1 MHLTIAY
8 MLSRISG
15 FNYKHRVIF
24 LIGALMPDFE
34 RFMSLIGIVIGSI
47 RVELFFIKMLTQP
60 FHSILGVFLLSGFLG
75 SFFPN
80 EPPFQTS
87 VLLFA
92 GGLLH
97 LFLNMMMWPWGA
109 VYPLLFPLKGA
120 MHIYNFGLIWPG
132 DITLS
137 VVIGIPISLLMIY
150 DRMKEG
156 TTPNNTG

>member
-8 MLSRISG
+8 ILCRIVG
-15 FNYKHRVIF
+15 LNYKYRVLF

-34 RFMSLIGIVIGSI
+34 RLMSLIGIVIGSI

-60 FHSILGVFLLSGFLG
+60 FHSIFGVFLLSGFLG

-80 EPPFQTS
+80 EPPIKTY

-97 LFLNMMMWPWGA
+97 LFLDIMMWPWGA
-109 VYPLLFPLKGA
+109 GYPLLFPLKGA
-120 MHIYNFGLIWPG
+120 KYIYNLGLIWPG

-137 VVIGIPISLLMIY
+137 VIIGIPISLLMIY
-150 DRMKEG
+150 DRIKDG
-156 TTPNNTG
+156 TLPNKTD